1 MFVYCMPWLL
11 TRLLFQKIPLM
22 KGPKKNCCNV
32 CQTYV
37 KSSEK
42 GFKMCEACKDWYHVK
57 CVGMNVKLY
66 DLLLTEGTKQ
76 IHWFCNQCDS
86 KVMELCNITAR
97 CEKMERDLSEIR
109 QELNKKADMNVV
121 ANSLM
126 ELENKITKQLQTKLS
141 AEVDNRVET
150 HAESFRD
157 IMTQQLQ
164 EAVDDRIGVS
174 SDELQEMQRK
184 INDAKMSAMEEQD
197 KEACRNNI
205 VVYHVPESDGGSFEE
220 RKIDDKRFV
229 AQLFTKME
237 VGVMNEDI
245 RDVIRLGKWA
255 LSGNA

>member
-1 MFVYCMPWLL
+1 
-11 TRLLFQKIPLM
+11 
-22 KGPKKNCCNV
+22 
-32 CQTYV
+32 
-37 KSSEK
+37 
-42 GFKMCEACKDWYHVK
+42 
-57 CVGMNVKLY
+57 
-66 DLLLTEGTKQ
+66 
-76 IHWFCNQCDS
+76 
-86 KVMELCNITAR
+86 
-97 CEKMERDLSEIR
+97 MERDLSEIR

-121 ANSLM
+121 ANSLI
-126 ELENKITKQLQTKLS
+126 ELENKIIKQLQTKLS
-141 AEVDNRVET
+141 AEVENRVET

-174 SDELQEMQRK
+174 SDELQEIKRK
-184 INDAKMSAMEEQD
+184 INDAKMSAIEEQD
-197 KEACRNNI
+197 KEARRNNI

-255 LSGNA
+255 LSGNARPAAKPRPLLVLLTNRTAKNLIMDNLYKLKHLESRYKSVIIGHDLSKKERQECKALVEEAKQKTQLDTSGEFIYRVRGSPGMMRIVQIRRTTH